1 MLIYILL
8 FSFLTGFASL
18 FLALLLLLN
27 EKLARK
33 ISFSLVSVA
42 AGALLAT
49 AFLEIIPEATEL
61 KGDIFTMILFSMVLF
76 FIIER
81 LFIFLHHHEE
91 EDKRLMPATG
101 VLFFGDAMHNFIDG
115 VAIAGAFLVS
125 FEVGLVTSLAV
136 FIHEIPHEIG
146 DLGILLHGGMERGK
160 ILLFNLSTE
169 VFSLAGA
176 ISAFIFAQS
185 LTNLLPVILAFT
197 AGNFIY
203 LSATDLIPE
212 IHRKAEKS
220 LALNH
225 TAFFLLGIIL
235 IFILTKYL
243 GE

>member
-1 MLIYILL
+1 MFFYILL
-8 FSFLTGFASL
+8 ASFLTGFVSL

-27 EKLARK
+27 KKLAQK

-49 AFLEIIPEATEL
+49 AFLEIIPEAVEL
-61 KGDIFTMILFSMVLF
+61 EGNIFALILSSMVLF

-91 EDKRLMPATG
+91 EDRRLMPARE

-146 DLGILLHGGMERGK
+146 DLGILLQGGMERGK

-185 LTNLLPVILAFT
+185 LSTFLPVILAFT

-220 LALNH
+220 LALNQ
-225 TAFFLLGIIL
+225 TLLFLLGIIL
-235 IFILTKYL
+235 IFILTTL
-243 GE
+243 LQ